1 MKNIEQHLTQYAAY
15 HRDQR
20 NIVTHFIGVPVIVF
34 SVVLALAQLSV
45 GPLHAGWIGIGL
57 AGAYYLWLDR
67 SIGLAMLVF
76 LVICGLAASLISSQT
91 GWAVALGLALA
102 LFVVGWI
109 IQFVGHRYEG
119 VKPAFTDDVMGLAIG
134 PLFVMAE
141 AFFMAGSKPGLR
153 KYIEDRVGPTVAA
166 RDGRLLPMQAD
177 NNMTKSVDRVH

>member
-15 HRDQR
+15 HRDRR
-20 NIVTHFIGVPVIVF
+20 NIATHFVGVPVIVF

-45 GPLHAGWIGIGL
+45 GPLHAGWIAIGL
-57 AGAYYLWLDR
+57 AGGYYLWLDR

-76 LVICGLAASLISSQT
+76 LVICGVAASLISSQT
-91 GWAVALGLALA
+91 GWAVALWLAFA
-102 LFVVGWI
+102 LFVAGWI

-141 AFFMAGSKPGLR
+141 AFFMAGGKHKLR
-153 KYIEDRVGPTVAA
+153 KYIDDRVGPTVAA
-166 RDGRLLPMQAD
+166 RDGRLLPLQAD
-177 NNMTKSVDRVH
+177 SGMTGSADRVN